1 LLPTVLRDWWGFY
14 FPGGAVSTTTEGP
27 QGAEAQEPTRAIVFI
42 DYQNIHL
49 TGRDTFA
56 PAGLP
61 AHECLIHPLYFANQV
76 LGTRQHRLVTKALA
90 DPEASTPPP
99 VTLEKVV
106 VYRGGPSNKEQPSM
120 YRRTQAQKSEWTR
133 DRRVE
138 VTYRTLRYHWE
149 NGHRIAQEKGID
161 VLVALA
167 LVRAADRGDAPLL
180 ILASHDTDLEPA
192 LSAALENPQA
202 VIETAGW
209 DRCKRLRV
217 PGTSIRHTS
226 LDGGAFVRSRDRRD
240 YT

>member
-1 LLPTVLRDWWGFY
+1 M
-14 FPGGAVSTTTEGP
+14 
-27 QGAEAQEPTRAIVFI
+27 FI

-49 TGRDTFA
+49 TGRDRFVPEGT
-56 PAGLP
+56 P
-61 AHECLIHPLYFANQV
+61 AHECLVHPLHFANQV
-76 LGTRQHRLVTKALA
+76 LGTRQHRLVTKAMTN
-90 DPEASTPPP
+90 PGTPAPP
-99 VTLEKVV
+99 VVVLDKVV

-120 YRRTQAQKSEWTR
+120 YRRSQAQRSEWTR

-138 VTYRTLRYHWE
+138 VNYRTLRYHWE
-149 NGHRIAQEKGID
+149 HGVRVAQEKGVD

-202 VIETAGW
+202 TIETAGW
-209 DRCKRLRV
+209 DGCKRLRA
-217 PGTSIRHTS
+217 PGHAIRHTS